1 MCIVIDYA
9 DPSSGNPKKKIK
21 GWGLKEHKTRGWSES
36 GEETPKR
43 RQIHKKRAPL
53 IKNLHLRLCPLSL
66 PKKPGGGKRQERR
79 KERKGG
85 EFKWD
90 K

>member
-21 GWGLKEHKTRGWSES
+21 CWGLKEHKSRGWSES

-66 PKKPGGGKRQERR
+66 PKKPGGKKAGKEKREKRR
-79 KERKGG
+79 GI
-85 EFKWD
+85 
-90 K
+90 